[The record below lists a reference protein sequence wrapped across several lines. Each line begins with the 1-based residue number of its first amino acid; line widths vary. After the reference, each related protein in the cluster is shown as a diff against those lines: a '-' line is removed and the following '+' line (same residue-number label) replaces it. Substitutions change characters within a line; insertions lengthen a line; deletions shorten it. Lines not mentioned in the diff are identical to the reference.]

1 MTCEEQTFFASLA
14 SRTGIL
20 SLQLLH
26 HALNQ
31 FLRVGEALHYH
42 LHVHDRLAGPA
53 LALAVDAVLADQGHG
68 VGDQVHGD
76 RETAAGHAHHGL
88 VMLEFFVLV
97 FEYRHGSIVT
107 WRAVGDNWRAKKQ
120 LS

>member
-1 MTCEEQTFFASLA
+1 MTCEEQSFSLA

-31 FLRVGEALHYH
+31 FLRIGEALHDH
-42 LHVHDRLAGPA
+42 LHVHDWLAGPA
-53 LALAVDAVLADQGHG
+53 LALAVDSMLADEGHG

-76 RETAAGHAHHGL
+76 GEAAAGNAHHGL
-88 VMLEFFVLV
+88 VVLEFFMLV

-107 WRAVGDNWRAKKQ
+107 WAGGRG
-120 LS
+120 